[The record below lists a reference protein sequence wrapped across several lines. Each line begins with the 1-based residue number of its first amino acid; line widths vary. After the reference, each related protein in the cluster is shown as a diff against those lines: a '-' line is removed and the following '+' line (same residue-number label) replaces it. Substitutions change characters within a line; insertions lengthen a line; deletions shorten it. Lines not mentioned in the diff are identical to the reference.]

1 SHVDRQIGS
10 MLHDMGIHEVPE
22 DKVDELRHALDPAA
36 IKHVKARFI
45 LDAIAKAEALE
56 VNEEEI
62 AGELNRQIAQAGQ
75 AADRVRQHYS
85 ERSAIVQLHA
95 NMLRDKALARI
106 IELSAQREEEVD
118 KSELADGR

>member
-1 SHVDRQIGS
+1 VNRQIGS
-10 MLHDMGIHEVPE
+10 MLHDMGVHEVPD
-22 DKVDELRHALDPAA
+22 DKAEELRRALEPSA

-45 LDAIAKAEALE
+45 LDAIAKAETLD
-56 VNEEEI
+56 VSEEELT
-62 AGELNRQIAQAGQ
+62 GELNRQIAQAGS
-75 AADRVRQHYS
+75 AADRVREHYS
-85 ERSAIVQLHA
+85 DRSAIVQLHA